1 MLSRRPPLETSV
13 AFCVTCGQENPRF
26 ALNALGNRCDECTDC
41 ATDSARALLEAD
53 REQAALQL

>member
-1 MLSRRPPLETSV
+1 M